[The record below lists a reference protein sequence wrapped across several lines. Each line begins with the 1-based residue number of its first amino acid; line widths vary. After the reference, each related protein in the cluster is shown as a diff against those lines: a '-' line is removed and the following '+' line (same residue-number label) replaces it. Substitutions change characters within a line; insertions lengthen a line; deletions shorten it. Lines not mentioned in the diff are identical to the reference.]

1 MTAPPGA
8 SARDARSFSMTELQ
22 KKRPASYS
30 PGSRAA
36 EALLAP
42 RWHSRRSSILLAIIS
57 LAVAGLAA
65 RAGWVQ
71 IVEHEFHVA
80 QGEKRHRQMLALDAP
95 RGRIVDRHG
104 ALLAVSLTTYEI
116 WAEPQRFDAASA
128 EPLAQAL
135 ALSPTQLRER
145 LATERANVLLKRHVD
160 AQTAARIAALALPGV
175 TQAASFKRFYP
186 EGESAAHVVGLT
198 DVDDAGQEGIELAA
212 DDLLSGAPGKREVI
226 RDRLGRIVS
235 DLRPLVP
242 ARPGQTVRL
251 TVDRRIQQLAFA
263 QLQAALDR
271 HGAQAGSVV
280 VLDAGTGEILALA
293 NAPSFDPNARA
304 GLTARTMRNRAVIDT
319 FEPGSTIKPLAIA
332 TALDAGH
339 VRPDTLIDT
348 APGRYR
354 IGAHTIHDTSD
365 HGTVSVAQALAT
377 SSNIA
382 LAKIALTL
390 PPETLWTAYRQYGL
404 GLAPPLPFPGV
415 AAGKLRPWQ
424 RWRPVE
430 QATMGYGYGLS
441 TSLLQM
447 AQAYTALAG
456 DGTLRPATLVARNE
470 YDLSDGPDTDRQDA
484 DDTAANARVR
494 VTHERTAATL
504 RTMLEAATL
513 TGGTGSA
520 ARVEGYRV
528 GGKTG
533 TAWKHAGS
541 GYAKGKY
548 RSLFVGIAPIDA
560 PRLIVAVMIDE
571 PTGASY
577 YGGTVAGPVFS
588 AVAGGSLQLLGVP
601 PTTQAAPDA

>member
-1 MTAPPGA
+1 MTEPHRKRPAPYSPGPGA
-8 SARDARSFSMTELQ
+8 S
-22 KKRPASYS
+22 
-30 PGSRAA
+30 

-42 RWHSRRSSILLAIIS
+42 GWHKRRSTLLMAVIT
-57 LAVAGLAA
+57 LAFAGLAA

-80 QGEKRHRQMLALDAP
+80 QGEKRHRQMLELDAR
-95 RGRIVDRHG
+95 RGPIVDRHG

-116 WAEPQRFDAASA
+116 WVEPQRVERALL
-128 EPLAQAL
+128 EPLARAL
-135 ALSPTQLRER
+135 TMSPAQLRAR
-145 LATERANVLLKRHVD
+145 LDIGRPNVLLKRHVD
-160 AQTAARIAALALPGV
+160 AQTASRIAALGLTGI
-175 TQAASFKRFYP
+175 TQVASSKRFYP

-198 DVDDAGQEGIELAA
+198 DVDDVGQEGIELAS
-212 DDLLSGAPGKREVI
+212 DTLLAGQPGTREVI
-226 RDRLGRIVS
+226 RDRLGRIVA

-251 TVDRRIQQLAFA
+251 TIDRRIQQLAFA
-263 QLQAALDR
+263 QLQVALER
-271 HGAQAGSVV
+271 HRAQAGSVV

-293 NAPSFDPNARA
+293 NAPSFDPNSRA
-304 GLTARTMRNRAVIDT
+304 VLTARTMRNRAVIDT

-332 TALDAGH
+332 TALDAGQ
-339 VRPDTLIDT
+339 VRPETLIDT

-354 IGAHTIHDTSD
+354 IGGYTIHDTSD

-390 PPETLWTAYRQYGL
+390 PPETLWTAYRQYGI
-404 GLAPPLPFPGV
+404 GRAPPLPFPGV
-415 AAGKLRPWQ
+415 AAGTLRPWR
-424 RWRPVE
+424 RWRAVE

-447 AQAYTALAG
+447 AQAYTPLAG
-456 DGTLRPATLVARNE
+456 DGTLRPATLVSRNE
-470 YDLSDGPDTDRQDA
+470 SDEGDEAEQADA
-484 DDTAANARVR
+484 TAEREPANASNVMALAGVR
-494 VTHERTAATL
+494 VTRERTAATL

-513 TGGTGSA
+513 EGGTGRA
-520 ARVEGYRV
+520 ARVDGYRV

-533 TAWKHAGS
+533 TAWKHAGA

-571 PTGASY
+571 PTGPSY
-577 YGGTVAGPVFS
+577 YGGAVAGPVFS
-588 AVAGGSLQLLGVP
+588 AVAGGALQLLGVP
-601 PTTQAAPDA
+601 PSVQGAAPDA

>member
-1 MTAPPGA
+1 MTDPQ
-8 SARDARSFSMTELQ
+8 R
-22 KKRPASYS
+22 KRPAPYS
-30 PGSRAA
+30 PGPRAA
-36 EALLAP
+36 QSLLAP
-42 RWHSRRSSILLAIIS
+42 GWHKRRSALVMAVIS
-57 LAVAGLAA
+57 LAFAGLAA
-65 RAGWVQ
+65 RACWVQ

-80 QGEKRHRQMLALDAP
+80 QGEKRHRQMLELDAQ
-95 RGRIVDRHG
+95 RGPIVDRHG

-116 WAEPQRFDAASA
+116 WAEPQRFERAFH

-135 ALSPTQLRER
+135 ALAPKQLQAR
-145 LATERANVLLKRHVD
+145 LETGRAQVLLKRHVD
-160 AQTAARIAALALPGV
+160 AQTARVIAALGAPGV
-175 TQAASFKRFYP
+175 TQVAASKRFYP
-186 EGESAAHVVGLT
+186 EGKSAAHVVGLT
-198 DVDDAGQEGIELAA
+198 DVDDVGQEGIELASDA
-212 DDLLSGAPGKREVI
+212 LLSGEPGTREVI

-242 ARPGQTVRL
+242 ARAGQPVRL
-251 TVDRRIQQLAFA
+251 TIDRRIQQLAFA
-263 QLQAALDR
+263 QLEVALDR
-271 HGAQAGSVV
+271 HRAQAGSVV

-304 GLTARTMRNRAVIDT
+304 ALNPRTMRNRAVIDT

-332 TALDAGH
+332 TALDAGR

-354 IGAHTIHDTSD
+354 IGAHTIHDTSN
-365 HGTVSVAQALAT
+365 HGTLSVAQALAT

-390 PPETLWTAYRQYGL
+390 PPETLWTAYRQYGI
-404 GLAPPLPFPGV
+404 GQAPPLPFPGV

-441 TSLLQM
+441 ASLLQM

-456 DGTLRPATLVARNE
+456 DGTVRSATLVAARDE
-470 YDLSDGPDTDRQDA
+470 ALA
-484 DDTAANARVR
+484 DSNDPNAGGSTGVR
-494 VTHERTAATL
+494 ATRERTAATV
-504 RTMLEAATL
+504 RAMLEAATL
-513 TGGTGSA
+513 EGGTGGA

-533 TAWKHAGS
+533 TAWKHAGT

-560 PRLIVAVMIDE
+560 PRLVVAVMIDE

-577 YGGTVAGPVFS
+577 YGGAVAGPVFA
-588 AVAGGSLQLLGVP
+588 AVAGGALQLLGVP
-601 PTTQAAPDA
+601 PSVQAAPDA